1 MNKYLINLLKKKKE
15 VSLKSTVLSI
25 FSLVT
30 IILIIVLGSQLFYFS
45 KKLSLESIDL
55 QLNGLVQ
62 DIRTSIKSN
71 ETLNFNMIEMLS
83 LMKDKNNFELYINIL
98 ATHPS
103 LYAIYTGY
111 EDGSFYEIINLNS
124 NKSLPQIYNA
134 ESTDKWLL
142 IKISGQDIN
151 KREIYLY
158 NSDLKLTS
166 SRISDNNYNPTTRP
180 WYKMAISSNSSIKT
194 PPYKFSHI
202 DSTGITYAKQI
213 SNSKNIIA
221 IDVLINDFR
230 SIYKNHIN
238 SDYIDVYLFKKDNT
252 IISSLSDNTNLFKEF
267 FKENIII
274 TDFTKPKI
282 IKLNKKQYVV
292 QIVPLN
298 EQNNEE
304 NIILLAEYDK
314 IIEPYQVQILNLL
327 LTFIITVLLM
337 IPIIIYFSGIIVKP
351 IYELVKQSIKVKK
364 RKYNTITKVET
375 SILEVALLSSS
386 LESMSESIYNYQH
399 SLEEKVKQR
408 TKELSLKNEELLKL
422 SITDKLTSLYNR
434 EKLDKTLQYEMNR
447 SLRYGVVFSVIII
460 DIDFFKKVNDEFG
473 HQVGDEVLVESA
485 NILRNSIRNVDVL
498 GRWGGEEFLIVCPQT
513 DLEGAQKLAKNIN
526 NAIKNHI
533 FSTYPKTITMSLGVA
548 SYNENIF
555 KAEEIVSNADKALY
569 KAKENGRD
577 QVVIFR

>member
-1 MNKYLINLLKKKKE
+1 MNKYFSKFSKNKKE
-15 VSLKSTVLSI
+15 ISLKSTVLSI

-30 IILIIVLGSQLFYFS
+30 VALIVVLGSQLLYFS

-83 LMKDKNNFELYINIL
+83 LMKDKDNFELYINIL
-98 ATHPS
+98 ATHQS

-124 NKSLPQIYNA
+124 HKSLPEIYNA
-134 ESTDKWLL
+134 KSTDKWLL
-142 IKISGQDIN
+142 IKISGDDMN
-151 KREIYLY
+151 KREVYLY
-158 NSDLKLTS
+158 DANLKLTS
-166 SRISDNNYNPTTRP
+166 SKISENNYNPTTRP
-180 WYKMAISSNSSIKT
+180 WYKMAIDTNLSIKT
-194 PPYKFSHI
+194 PPYRFSHI
-202 DSTGITYAKQI
+202 NSTGITYAKKI
-213 SNSKNIIA
+213 AGSKNIIA

-230 SIYKNHIN
+230 SIYKNHVN
-238 SDYIDVYLFKKDNT
+238 SDFIDVYLFKKDKT
-252 IISSLSDNTNLFKEF
+252 IISSLSDNTNLFNEF
-267 FKENIII
+267 FKNDVDLTE
-274 TDFTKPKI
+274 FKKPQI
-282 IKLNKKQYVV
+282 IKIDNKQYVV

-298 EQNNEE
+298 EQSNEE

-314 IIEPYQVQILNLL
+314 IIEPYEVQILNLL
-327 LTFIITVLLM
+327 LTFIITALLM
-337 IPIIIYFSGIIVKP
+337 IPVIIYFSGIIVKP

-364 RKYNTITKVET
+364 RKYNTISKVDT

-399 SLEEKVKQR
+399 SLEEKVKLR

-447 SLRYGVVFSVIII
+447 SLRYGVIFSVIII

-485 NILRNSIRNVDVL
+485 NILRNSIRSVDIL
-498 GRWGGEEFLIVCPQT
+498 GRWGGEEFLIICPQT
-513 DLEGAQKLAKNIN
+513 DLEGAEKLAKNIN

-533 FSTYPKTITMSLGVA
+533 FSTYPKTLTMSLGIA
-548 SYNENIF
+548 SYNKNIL
-555 KAEEIVSNADKALY
+555 KVEEIVSNADKALY

-577 QVVIFR
+577 QVVVFS

>member
-1 MNKYLINLLKKKKE
+1 MNKYFINLLKKKKE

-238 SDYIDVYLFKKDNT
+238 SDYIDVYLF
-252 IISSLSDNTNLFKEF
+252 I
-267 FKENIII
+267 
-274 TDFTKPKI
+274 
-282 IKLNKKQYVV
+282 
-292 QIVPLN
+292 
-298 EQNNEE
+298 
-304 NIILLAEYDK
+304 
-314 IIEPYQVQILNLL
+314 
-327 LTFIITVLLM
+327 
-337 IPIIIYFSGIIVKP
+337 
-351 IYELVKQSIKVKK
+351 
-364 RKYNTITKVET
+364 
-375 SILEVALLSSS
+375 
-386 LESMSESIYNYQH
+386 
-399 SLEEKVKQR
+399 
-408 TKELSLKNEELLKL
+408 
-422 SITDKLTSLYNR
+422 
-434 EKLDKTLQYEMNR
+434 
-447 SLRYGVVFSVIII
+447 
-460 DIDFFKKVNDEFG
+460 
-473 HQVGDEVLVESA
+473 
-485 NILRNSIRNVDVL
+485 
-498 GRWGGEEFLIVCPQT
+498 
-513 DLEGAQKLAKNIN
+513 
-526 NAIKNHI
+526 
-533 FSTYPKTITMSLGVA
+533 
-548 SYNENIF
+548 
-555 KAEEIVSNADKALY
+555 
-569 KAKENGRD
+569 
-577 QVVIFR
+577 